1 MNDQRPSA
9 LEAARMV
16 DNGDHVETGI
26 VTIVA
31 AAADEAHRQRFA
43 ETEAQQQRW
52 LDEAMAD
59 VVEVVRRQRTRLG
72 RRVCSPSDGK
82 IIRQI
87 FGLLRSM
94 SADVTADDDPSFGD
108 HP

>member
-1 MNDQRPSA
+1 MNDLRPSV

-16 DNGDHVETGI
+16 DTGDHVEAGI
-26 VTIVA
+26 MTIVA
-31 AAADEAHRQRFA
+31 GAVDEAHRQRLA

-82 IIRQI
+82 VIRQI
-87 FGLLRSM
+87 FGLVRSM
-94 SADVTADDDPSFGD
+94 SADVSADDDPSFGD